1 MQLLYIEN
9 EYPRGGEGRR
19 LLLLLVMIIIRI
31 MGAFL
36 KVRLRDSYE
45 QHDGLCFANYVL
57 SAVKTALFS
66 FCYHFLLGEGVLT
79 NVYS

>member
-1 MQLLYIEN
+1 MNILE
-9 EYPRGGEGRR
+9 GGEGRR

-45 QHDGLCFANYVL
+45 RHDGLCFAKDVL
-57 SAVKTALFS
+57 RIVKMA
-66 FCYHFLLGEGVLT
+66 CYPFLDEGALT